1 MVNAKSKKSMNFMVK
16 IFISIILVLTG
27 ISSAIANSTQL
38 PFVGTRHF
46 NFYGGTQTAQSLTI
60 YKNGDIVLEIF
71 DTSSETI
78 RIKKGKYAK
87 LIPVG
92 DGYYYK
98 IIKNKIYIV
107 DKKEEVQSGECATII
122 GGELRNI
129 CISELW

>member
-1 MVNAKSKKSMNFMVK
+1 M
-16 IFISIILVLTG
+16 LTG

-38 PFVGTRHF
+38 LFVGTRHF
-46 NFYGGTQTAQSLTI
+46 NFYGGTQTVQSLTI

-71 DTSSETI
+71 DTSSNTI
-78 RIKKGKYAK
+78 RVKKGKYVK

-92 DGYYYK
+92 DGCYYK

-107 DKKEEVQSGECATII
+107 DKKEEIQSDECTTVM